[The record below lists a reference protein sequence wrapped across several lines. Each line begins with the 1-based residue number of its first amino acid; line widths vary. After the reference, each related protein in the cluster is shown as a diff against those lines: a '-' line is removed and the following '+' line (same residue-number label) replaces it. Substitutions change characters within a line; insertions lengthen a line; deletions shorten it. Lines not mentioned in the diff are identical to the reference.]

1 MIHVVP
7 KVSSY
12 MSFPVVRATAEDS
25 ILTVRDL
32 MFKHRVGS
40 VVIMEGRRVVGI
52 VCKGDFIKIAYNRK
66 RYLKPLDTVKV
77 DEIMTTPV
85 YATSPNKT
93 IKSVANFMS
102 KQGVSH
108 LPVIDS
114 NEELVGI
121 ITKHDVLRAFSQ
133 KFHGMFKVSDFMLDN
148 PTIVSPTHSIFY
160 VIDVL
165 LQSSAGKVV
174 VVSEGK
180 PLGIITKSDVLQPL
194 LNINVYIRS
203 FSSSSKTLR
212 SLCEVFKSNTVLIA
226 SDVMTTDP
234 IIVPHNEDL
243 AKAADIMVKNRVGCL
258 PVVNS
263 KGTLVGLVV
272 KDSIIKALR
281 GMKTE
286 SS

>member
-1 MIHVVP
+1 MYVVP

-12 MSFPVVRATAEDS
+12 MSFPVIKATAEDS

-40 VVIMEGRRVVGI
+40 VVIMEDKRVVGI

-102 KQGVSH
+102 KQGLSH

-133 KFHGMFKVSDFMLDN
+133 KFYGMFKVSDFMLDN
-148 PTIVSPTHSIFY
+148 PITVSPTHSIFY
-160 VIDVL
+160 VVDAL
-165 LQSSAGKVV
+165 LKSSTGKVV
-174 VVSEGK
+174 VVGEGK
-180 PLGIITKSDVLQPL
+180 PIGIITKSDVLQPI
-194 LNINVYIRS
+194 LNINAYLRS
-203 FSSSSKTLR
+203 FSSSSKSIK
-212 SLCEVFKSNTVLIA
+212 SLYEVFKSSTILIA
-226 SDVMTTDP
+226 SDVMTADP
-234 IIVPHNEDL
+234 IIVSHNEDL
-243 AKAADIMVKNRVGCL
+243 AKAADIMVKNRIGCL

-263 KGTLVGLVV
+263 KGTLVGLIV
-272 KDSIIKALR
+272 KDSIIKALKS
-281 GMKTE
+281 MKTK